1 MFDTAHKRAETGC
14 ILAEE
19 EVLGGGLDT
28 ESPLVDVVDDD
39 ALVLRSLGRLLRSA
53 GFAVRTFPSSQE
65 FLSKAPS
72 GEPGCL
78 VLDLTMPGLNGLD
91 LQAQL
96 VRSGNDCPVVFLSGN
111 ADIPQSVKAM
121 KAGAVD
127 FLTKPVDR
135 EKLLAAVRIA
145 ISNDRRA
152 RAAREARAD
161 LAGRIAALTP
171 REREV
176 LAGVVAGKL
185 NKQIA
190 AELGTAEKT
199 VKVHRARVMKKM
211 RAGSLAEL
219 VLLAGRAG

>member
-1 MFDTAHKRAETGC
+1 MDNEAPFVN
-14 ILAEE
+14 I
-19 EVLGGGLDT
+19 
-28 ESPLVDVVDDD
+28 VDDD
-39 ALVLRSLGRLLRSA
+39 ALVLRSLGRVLRSA
-53 GFAVRTFPSSQE
+53 GFAVRTYPSSQD
-65 FLSKAPS
+65 FLSQAGK

-78 VLDLTMPGLNGLD
+78 VLDLRMPGLDGLE

-96 VRSGNDCPVVFLSGN
+96 ARLGNECPVVFLSGN

-127 FLTKPVDR
+127 FLTKPVDC
-135 EKLLAAVRIA
+135 EQLLAAVRTA
-145 ISNDRRA
+145 LGNDQRA
-152 RAAREARAD
+152 RAERETRAD
-161 LAGRIAALTP
+161 VAGRVAALTP

-176 LAGVVAGKL
+176 LDGVVAGKL

-219 VLLAGRAG
+219 VLLARRSS

>member
-1 MFDTAHKRAETGC
+1 
-14 ILAEE
+14 
-19 EVLGGGLDT
+19 LDN
-28 ESPLVDVVDDD
+28 EAPFVNIVDDD
-39 ALVLRSLGRLLRSA
+39 ALVLRSLGRVLRSA
-53 GFAVRTFPSSQE
+53 GFAVRTYPSSQD
-65 FLSKAPS
+65 FLSQAGK

-78 VLDLTMPGLNGLD
+78 VLDLRMPGLDGLE

-96 VRSGNDCPVVFLSGN
+96 ARLGNECPVVFLSGN

-127 FLTKPVDR
+127 FLTKPVDC
-135 EKLLAAVRIA
+135 EQLLAAVRTA
-145 ISNDRRA
+145 LGNDQRA
-152 RAAREARAD
+152 RAERETRAD
-161 LAGRIAALTP
+161 VAGRVAALTP

-176 LAGVVAGKL
+176 LDGVVAGKL

-219 VLLAGRAG
+219 VLLARRSS

>member
-1 MFDTAHKRAETGC
+1 
-14 ILAEE
+14 
-19 EVLGGGLDT
+19 LGN
-28 ESPLVDVVDDD
+28 EAPFVNVVDDD

-53 GFAVRTFPSSQE
+53 GFAVRTFPSSQD
-65 FLSKAPS
+65 FLSQARN

-78 VLDLTMPGLNGLD
+78 VLDLTMPGINGLE

-96 VRSGNDCPVVFLSGN
+96 TRLGNDCPVVFLSGN
-111 ADIPQSVKAM
+111 ADVPHSVQAM

-127 FLTKPVDR
+127 FLVKPVDR

-145 ISNDRRA
+145 IGNDQRA
-152 RAAREARAD
+152 RAARKTLD
-161 LAGRIAALTP
+161 DVAGRIAALTP

-219 VLLAGRAG
+219 VLLARRSG

>member
-1 MFDTAHKRAETGC
+1 MEN
-14 ILAEE
+14 
-19 EVLGGGLDT
+19 EV
-28 ESPLVDVVDDD
+28 PCVNVVDDD
-39 ALVLRSLGRLLRSA
+39 AMVLRSLGRLLRSA
-53 GFAVRTFPSSQE
+53 GFDVRTYPSSQE
-65 FLSKAPS
+65 YLSQPPS
-72 GEPGCL
+72 DHPGCL
-78 VLDLTMPGLNGLD
+78 VLDLSMPGVNGLD

-96 VRSGNDCPVVFLSGN
+96 SRAGNGCPVVFLSGN

-127 FLTKPVDR
+127 FLTKPVDS

-145 ISNDRRA
+145 IGRDQSA
-152 RAAREARAD
+152 RAERETRAD
-161 LAGRIAALTP
+161 VAGRVAALTP

-176 LAGVVAGKL
+176 LEGVVAGKL

-211 RAGSLAEL
+211 RAGSLAQL
-219 VLLAGRAG
+219 VLLSRHSS

>member
-1 MFDTAHKRAETGC
+1 MDNEAPF
-14 ILAEE
+14 
-19 EVLGGGLDT
+19 VN
-28 ESPLVDVVDDD
+28 VVDDD

-53 GFAVRTFPSSQE
+53 GFAVRTFPSSEE
-65 FLSKAPS
+65 FLSKTQS

-78 VLDLTMPGLNGLD
+78 VLDLTMPGVNGLD

-96 VRSGNDCPVVFLSGN
+96 ARTGNECPVVFLSGN
-111 ADIPQSVKAM
+111 ADISQSVKAM

-145 ISNDRRA
+145 IGKDVNA
-152 RAAREARAD
+152 RAARQARDAIASR
-161 LAGRIAALTP
+161 LAALTP
-171 REREV
+171 REHEV

-199 VKVHRARVMKKM
+199 IKVHRARVMKKM

-219 VLLAGRAG
+219 VLLAGHMR

>member
-1 MFDTAHKRAETGC
+1 
-14 ILAEE
+14 
-19 EVLGGGLDT
+19 
-28 ESPLVDVVDDD
+28 
-39 ALVLRSLGRLLRSA
+39 
-53 GFAVRTFPSSQE
+53 
-65 FLSKAPS
+65 
-72 GEPGCL
+72 
-78 VLDLTMPGLNGLD
+78 MPGLNGLD
-91 LQAQL
+91 FQEQL
-96 VRSGNDCPVVFLSGN
+96 TRTGNDCPVVFLSGN

-145 ISNDRRA
+145 LGRDQSA
-152 RAAREARAD
+152 RAEREVQAD
-161 LAGRIAALTP
+161 VAGRVAELTP
-171 REREV
+171 REHEV
-176 LAGVVAGKL
+176 LDGVVAGKL

-219 VLLAGRAG
+219 VLLARRSS

>member
-1 MFDTAHKRAETGC
+1 
-14 ILAEE
+14 
-19 EVLGGGLDT
+19 LGEQLGT
-28 ESPLVDVVDDD
+28 EAPFVNVVDDD

-53 GFAVRTFPSSQE
+53 GFAVRTFPSSQD
-65 FLSKAPS
+65 FLLQARK

-78 VLDLTMPGLNGLD
+78 VLDLTMPGINGLE

-96 VRSGNDCPVVFLSGN
+96 TRSGNGCPVVFLSGN
-111 ADIPQSVKAM
+111 ADVPQSVKAM

-127 FLTKPVDR
+127 FLVKPVDR
-135 EKLLAAVRIA
+135 EKLLAAVRLA
-145 ISNDRRA
+145 IGKDLSA
-152 RAAREARAD
+152 RAERDAHAD
-161 LAGRIAALTP
+161 VAGRLASLTP

-219 VLLAGRAG
+219 VLLARRSG

>member
-1 MFDTAHKRAETGC
+1 MRNEAPW
-14 ILAEE
+14 
-19 EVLGGGLDT
+19 VN
-28 ESPLVDVVDDD
+28 VVDDD

-53 GFAVRTFPSSQE
+53 GFAVRTFPSPQD
-65 FLSKAPS
+65 FLAQNA
-72 GEPGCL
+72 GQPGCL
-78 VLDLTMPGLNGLD
+78 VLDLAMPGLNGLE
-91 LQAQL
+91 LQQRIGEA
-96 VRSGNDCPVVFLSGN
+96 CPVVFLSGN
-111 ADIPQSVKAM
+111 ADIAASVQAM

-145 ISNDRRA
+145 LGKDRSA
-152 RAAREARAD
+152 RAEREARDSVANRV
-161 LAGRIAALTP
+161 ASLTP

-185 NKQIA
+185 NKQVA

-219 VLLAGRAG
+219 VVLARRFS

>member
-1 MFDTAHKRAETGC
+1 MDNEAQF
-14 ILAEE
+14 
-19 EVLGGGLDT
+19 VN
-28 ESPLVDVVDDD
+28 VVDDD

-53 GFAVRTFPSSQE
+53 GFAVRTFPSSKD
-65 FLSKAPS
+65 FLAQSRS
-72 GEPGCL
+72 GQSGCL
-78 VLDLTMPGLNGLD
+78 VLDLSMPGVNGLE
-91 LQAQL
+91 LQQVLA
-96 VRSGNDCPVVFLSGN
+96 SSSDPCPVVFLSGH
-111 ADIPQSVKAM
+111 ADIPASVKAM

-145 ISNDRRA
+145 IGRDRSA
-152 RAAREARAD
+152 RAEREARDSIA
-161 LAGRIAALTP
+161 LRLAALTP

-190 AELGTAEKT
+190 AQLGTAEKT
-199 VKVHRARVMKKM
+199 VKVHRARVMRKM

-219 VLLAGRAG
+219 VRLTGR

>member
-1 MFDTAHKRAETGC
+1 
-14 ILAEE
+14 
-19 EVLGGGLDT
+19 LGN
-28 ESPLVDVVDDD
+28 EAPWVDVVDDD

-53 GFAVRTFPSSQE
+53 GFAVRTFPSPKD
-65 FLSKAPS
+65 FLAQNA
-72 GEPGCL
+72 GQPGCL
-78 VLDLTMPGLNGLD
+78 VLDLSMPGLNGLE
-91 LQAQL
+91 LQERIGDA
-96 VRSGNDCPVVFLSGN
+96 CPVVFLSGN
-111 ADIPQSVKAM
+111 ADIAASVQAM

-145 ISNDRRA
+145 IGKDRSA
-152 RAAREARAD
+152 RAEREARD
-161 LAGRIAALTP
+161 SIDSRLATLTP
-171 REREV
+171 REHEV

-219 VLLAGRAG
+219 VLLARRLS

>member
-1 MFDTAHKRAETGC
+1 MGNEAPW
-14 ILAEE
+14 
-19 EVLGGGLDT
+19 VN
-28 ESPLVDVVDDD
+28 VVDDD

-53 GFAVRTFPSSQE
+53 GFAVRTFPSSQD
-65 FLSKAPS
+65 FLAQNA
-72 GEPGCL
+72 GQPGCL
-78 VLDLTMPGLNGLD
+78 VLDLSMPGLNGLE
-91 LQAQL
+91 LQERIGDA
-96 VRSGNDCPVVFLSGN
+96 CPVVFLSGH
-111 ADIPQSVKAM
+111 ADISASVTAM

-145 ISNDRRA
+145 IGRDRSA
-152 RAAREARAD
+152 RAEREARESIASR
-161 LAGRIAALTP
+161 LAKLTP

-190 AELGTAEKT
+190 AQLGTAEKT
-199 VKVHRARVMKKM
+199 VKVHRARVMRKM

-219 VLLAGRAG
+219 VRLTGR

>member
-1 MFDTAHKRAETGC
+1 MDSAAP
-14 ILAEE
+14 A
-19 EVLGGGLDT
+19 
-28 ESPLVDVVDDD
+28 PLVNVVDDD

-53 GFAVRTFPSSQE
+53 GFEVRTFPSSSD
-65 FLSKAPS
+65 FLARTTA
-72 GEPGCL
+72 GEPGCV
-78 VLDLTMPGLNGLD
+78 VLDLTMPGLNGLE
-91 LQAQL
+91 LQERIGDA
-96 VRSGNDCPVVFLSGN
+96 CPVVFLSGN
-111 ADIPQSVKAM
+111 ADVPASVKAM

-145 ISNDRRA
+145 IGKDSSWRA
-152 RAAREARAD
+152 EREARDSVASRV
-161 LAGRIAALTP
+161 ASLTR

-199 VKVHRARVMKKM
+199 VKVHRGRVMKKM

-219 VLLAGRAG
+219 VALARPAR

>member
-1 MFDTAHKRAETGC
+1 VSS
-14 ILAEE
+14 
-19 EVLGGGLDT
+19 EV
-28 ESPLVDVVDDD
+28 PYVNVVDDD

-53 GFAVRTFPSSQE
+53 GFAVRTFPSSQD
-65 FLSKAPS
+65 FLSRTHG
-72 GEPGCL
+72 GEAGCL
-78 VLDLTMPGLNGLD
+78 VLDLTMPGLNGLE

-96 VRSGNDCPVVFLSGN
+96 ARQGNECPVVFLSGN
-111 ADIPQSVKAM
+111 ADIPHSVQAM

-145 ISNDRRA
+145 IGKDRSTRA
-152 RAAREARAD
+152 QREAHAD
-161 LAGRIAALTP
+161 LAGRFASLTP

-211 RAGSLAEL
+211 QAGSLAEL
-219 VLLAGRAG
+219 VLLAGRLP

>member
-1 MFDTAHKRAETGC
+1 MGN
-14 ILAEE
+14 
-19 EVLGGGLDT
+19 EV
-28 ESPLVDVVDDD
+28 PFVNVVDDD

-53 GFAVRTFPSSQE
+53 GFAVRTFPSSRD
-65 FLSKAPS
+65 FLAQSTSAPA
-72 GEPGCL
+72 GCL
-78 VLDLTMPGLNGLD
+78 VLDLSMPGLNGLE
-91 LQAQL
+91 LQQVLA
-96 VRSGNDCPVVFLSGN
+96 SSSNPCPVVFLSGN
-111 ADIPQSVKAM
+111 ADIPASVKAM

-145 ISNDRRA
+145 IGRDSSA
-152 RAAREARAD
+152 RAEREAHAEV
-161 LAGRIAALTP
+161 AARFASLTP

-199 VKVHRARVMKKM
+199 VKVHRARVMQKM

-219 VLLAGRAG
+219 VRLTGR

>member
-1 MFDTAHKRAETGC
+1 MDSEAPFVN
-14 ILAEE
+14 I
-19 EVLGGGLDT
+19 
-28 ESPLVDVVDDD
+28 VDDD

-53 GFAVRTFPSSQE
+53 GFAVRTFPSSQD
-65 FLSKAPS
+65 FLSQARN

-78 VLDLTMPGLNGLD
+78 VLDLTMPNMNGLE

-96 VRSGNDCPVVFLSGN
+96 TRLGNDCPVVFLSGN
-111 ADIPQSVKAM
+111 ADVPHSVQAM

-127 FLTKPVDR
+127 FLVKPVDR
-135 EKLLAAVRIA
+135 EKLLAAVRLA
-145 ISNDRRA
+145 IGNDQRA
-152 RAAREARAD
+152 RAARKTLD
-161 LAGRIAALTP
+161 DVAGRIAALTP

-219 VLLAGRAG
+219 VLLARRSG